1 MVSEW
6 CPRRY
11 HLDIILLGNLWMNE
25 ELRQAADAAK
35 DPAAYHWLTYLWVM
49 LISGWGGLVRFLNS
63 LHKRRETIRSA
74 LLTLSAGLVT
84 STFVGVLTFWLCELA
99 NFQPLSTAICVAI
112 TGHMGAE
119 ALRLMQSGVISR
131 AKAAWQAT
139 TNPPNV
145 DSEVER

>member
-1 MVSEW
+1 
-6 CPRRY
+6 
-11 HLDIILLGNLWMNE
+11 MNE

-63 LHKRRETIRSA
+63 LRERRETMRSA

-131 AKAAWQAT
+131 LRAAWTAAFT
-139 TNPPNV
+139 PPKADNKGA
-145 DSEVER
+145 DQ